1 MRAEPSQSQWAEG
14 GLTDFLEVLFSLM
27 TRNGGVWPDRE
38 EQEISTDGG
47 STSGTL
53 SLLSGE
59 ISVTEPHISQAVEL
73 GTTHTGF
80 AQTCPCM

>member
-1 MRAEPSQSQWAEG
+1 M
-14 GLTDFLEVLFSLM
+14 
-27 TRNGGVWPDRE
+27 WPDRE

-59 ISVTEPHISQAVEL
+59 ISVTEPHTSRAVDL
-73 GTTHTGF
+73 GTTHT
-80 AQTCPCM
+80 ALLRPARVCNLMAVSTQLCVVCLYA